1 MPLTAAYLVSTEVV
15 QHQLGP
21 LLGASRDWVDVT
33 VFGPAVQA
41 EAAGA
46 SSSTQPAWIGA
57 PKQTARRTES
67 VASYVEV
74 TMWFFMVLSVV
85 GGSFIGFQRDSD
97 CDFSDCSFSETYPFL
112 GLGLG
117 VAIAGVVQCLMVIM
131 IATYIRAR
139 ADGSIR

>member
-1 MPLTAAYLVSTEVV
+1 
-15 QHQLGP
+15 
-21 LLGASRDWVDVT
+21 VDVT

-46 SSSTQPAWIGA
+46 SSTTPPMSPPGSPSAPATNLSNPSTQPAWVGA
-57 PKQTARRTES
+57 PKQTARRAES

-74 TMWFFMVLSVV
+74 TMWVFLVLSVV

-97 CDFSDCSFSETYPFL
+97 CDFSDCSFSETYPLL